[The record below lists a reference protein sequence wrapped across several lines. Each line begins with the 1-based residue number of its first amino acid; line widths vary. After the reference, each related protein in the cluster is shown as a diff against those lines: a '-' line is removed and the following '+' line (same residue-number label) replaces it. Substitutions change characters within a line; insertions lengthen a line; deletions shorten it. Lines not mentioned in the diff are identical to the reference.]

1 MEQKFGL
8 SSNQIRAKRR
18 LSLFFLFVF
27 FVISACKNGK
37 SQSDKKDGNHKI
49 YHKNGKLWM
58 DENFKDGKLNGSR
71 LTYYD
76 NSQLRT
82 KSNFKM
88 GVMVDS
94 LTIYHPNGKLRL
106 QRFLD
111 SNSRRQGKDVSY
123 FENGQISQLEYYVD
137 DNEDSLSTFYH
148 ENGQIKSTTV
158 YKNGEKNGVAKSFD
172 ANGKLLKEE
181 YYEHDKLVPAK
192 GVKKL

>member
-8 SSNQIRAKRR
+8 SSNYIVTKRY
-18 LSLFFLFVF
+18 LTSFFLVLFFL
-27 FVISACKNGK
+27 ISACENGK

-49 YHKNGKLWM
+49 YHKNGSLWM
-58 DENFKDGKLNGSR
+58 DRNFKDGKLNGSR
-71 LTYYD
+71 LTYYE
-76 NSQLRT
+76 NGVIRT

-94 LTIYHPNGKLRL
+94 LIVYHPNGKLRL

-111 SNSRRQGKDVSY
+111 SKSRRQGKEVSY

-137 DNEDSLSTFYH
+137 DNEDGLSTFYH

-181 YYEHDKLVPAK
+181 YYERDKLVPAK